1 MLTTFLR
8 ITLLTW
14 RECFPCSCQ
23 PYSII
28 NFLPQPQ
35 NTVHFLCD
43 FFPHHSSPFVP
54 SLLRH
59 MWYVCMRIQT
69 PSPTSWF
76 YDTSA
81 FMFVVLLGMYFYSVD
96 GKPVLS
102 QQEAAPYSNYT
113 WWLPFHF
120 PFSFS
125 WNCIFWNPVNS
136 PLHNSMYS
144 TISFPS
150 NLFSIIFFILLD
162 SWLIYSCI
170 IYSTT
175 LYFCP
180 LFWLPFSSRFPG
192 FIWDQGTQLP
202 LILITPTDIYV
213 SFVAKSPATQ
223 KTQGLMAIIYTLYFQ
238 QEFRIT
244 FFKKKE

>member
-1 MLTTFLR
+1 MLITFLR

-23 PYSII
+23 PYSIV

-35 NTVHFLCD
+35 NTVHFLLCD

-120 PFSFS
+120 PSASHEIVFSETLWIPPYITQCIQPSLFHPTCFPSSFSF
-125 WNCIFWNPVNS
+125 C
-136 PLHNSMYS
+136 
-144 TISFPS
+144 
-150 NLFSIIFFILLD
+150 
-162 SWLIYSCI
+162 
-170 IYSTT
+170 
-175 LYFCP
+175 
-180 LFWLPFSSRFPG
+180 
-192 FIWDQGTQLP
+192 
-202 LILITPTDIYV
+202 
-213 SFVAKSPATQ
+213 
-223 KTQGLMAIIYTLYFQ
+223 
-238 QEFRIT
+238 
-244 FFKKKE
+244 